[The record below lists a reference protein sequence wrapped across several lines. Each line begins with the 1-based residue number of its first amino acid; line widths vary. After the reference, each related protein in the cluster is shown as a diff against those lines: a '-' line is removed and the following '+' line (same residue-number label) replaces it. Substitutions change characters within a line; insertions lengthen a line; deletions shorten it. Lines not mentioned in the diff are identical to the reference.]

1 MWVKERNS
9 SPELMNPP
17 RDTPGSSAFFRQRS
31 KLSPLILYPDSLAS
45 LGGLEGGAGLTWGKR
60 MFWLSRE
67 NVGYFCHLSPKEGA
81 VGGSSQAWWSGGE
94 YYSFETCT

>member
-45 LGGLEGGAGLTWGKR
+45 LGGLEGGQVSPGGRGCFGCLGR
-60 MFWLSRE
+60 M
-67 NVGYFCHLSPKEGA
+67 
-81 VGGSSQAWWSGGE
+81 
-94 YYSFETCT
+94 